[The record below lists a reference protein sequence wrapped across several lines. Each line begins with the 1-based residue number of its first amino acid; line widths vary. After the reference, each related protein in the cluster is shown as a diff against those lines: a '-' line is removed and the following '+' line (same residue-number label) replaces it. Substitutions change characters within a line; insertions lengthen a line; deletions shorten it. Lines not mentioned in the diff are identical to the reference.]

1 MLSEKCGKFFFFYAS
16 HDRNIRRRHF
26 DCATAG
32 NTDDWRRPSAAVGRV
47 TRRPSRRSTTE
58 TPPESHPPHSIG
70 HRATVFPCPTRG
82 RNTSP
87 SRFTAD
93 WCAPLKIAHA
103 SRSAFDPTQFGTS
116 VHVGGVGFFFFFHF
130 SISTYRFRFSFYF
143 ALISLCRFQFDRHT
157 PAKMSLF
164 RSTASK
170 LLELN
175 QVRMPRPFPP
185 PTSILNAFR
194 NTISRLG
201 SALLLLPEHELTFR
215 RPLQLFST
223 RPSVL
228 ISHRILSFPA
238 RDDNRYYRV
247 WCRVSRNSFPY
258 ESLCVGL

>member
-116 VHVGGVGFFFFFHF
+116 VHVGGVGFFFFLSFFHF
-130 SISTYRFRFSFYF
+130 DLPIPVFILFCSHLSLSFSV
-143 ALISLCRFQFDRHT
+143 RPPHTRENEPVPFDRVQT
-157 PAKMSLF
+157 VGTQPGTYA
-164 RSTASK
+164 TA
-170 LLELN
+170 
-175 QVRMPRPFPP
+175 
-185 PTSILNAFR
+185 
-194 NTISRLG
+194 
-201 SALLLLPEHELTFR
+201 
-215 RPLQLFST
+215 FS
-223 RPSVL
+223 PS
-228 ISHRILSFPA
+228 HFDP
-238 RDDNRYYRV
+238 
-247 WCRVSRNSFPY
+247 
-258 ESLCVGL
+258 